1 MEFKNAEEKI
11 KKFIEQ
17 AETKIEK
24 RILEVQ
30 NTTFE
35 FSDESNSISKSEI
48 YEYLKNLEILLEKSF
63 PILSNNLVIIKPK
76 EVETIIDGLYSAIPK
91 EIMEARKLIRKKEE
105 FQIKAKEKAERII
118 LEAQNQANTLL
129 NELKVIKEQI
139 IDECKNT

>member
-1 MEFKNAEEKI
+1 MKGRR
-11 KKFIEQ
+11 EQ
-17 AETKIEK
+17 IVKSAETKIEK

-105 FQIKAKEKAERII
+105 FQIEAKEKAERII